1 MKIFTNQFDYRV
13 LIVLPLSLISS
24 LLNGG
29 NVAFINKTARSKVSY
44 WFHMVY
50 IMIEKLQEWKCMIQI
65 SQSLSLMRIHARLCK
80 NNCQEW
86 NPSLLMSII
95 MNHLLTGRV
104 AHNHCLGVSRSS
116 PVVVGTCQPPFSDS
130 CINNTIIY
138 QNLLEVPC
146 FDTKDYRNCTLQ
158 VEHLT
163 WITIE
168 YGGGMC
174 RSIPDRDTE
183 SRTCKIF
190 KERWVSI
197 THGITILLPIIVEHV
212 FIDELHLVTVLGGFK
227 LDTLNSK

>member
-1 MKIFTNQFDYRV
+1 
-13 LIVLPLSLISS
+13 
-24 LLNGG
+24 
-29 NVAFINKTARSKVSY
+29 
-44 WFHMVY
+44 
-50 IMIEKLQEWKCMIQI
+50 
-65 SQSLSLMRIHARLCK
+65 MRIHARSCK
-80 NNCQEW
+80 NTCQEW

-138 QNLLEVPC
+138 QNLLEIPC

-174 RSIPDRDTE
+174 RAIPDRDTE

-197 THGITILLPIIVEHV
+197 MHGIINSTTNYSRTCFYWWTSISHSPEWVQTGHSELQVNFGTICSVFYGIHV
-212 FIDELHLVTVLGGFK
+212 LVYINFSSRLKKCEGK
-227 LDTLNSK
+227 ML